1 MKSAPDRAEK
11 TARLY
16 IDGFVRN
23 NRAAGILKEHLDKVG
38 IGLFPLVDH
47 ITVRTL
53 DVDRRSREFLRL
65 GFKWDK
71 TVGVGGVLEYDD
83 WWAKVYRKPGLPAVF
98 MDQAFQGPRGN
109 TSVIPPWVRRFSD
122 RVLHHIAVRVEEIE
136 KAVSVMKKRGIRFA
150 GPIVGG
156 RGTDLRQIFTA
167 ADVKRGHPFTVV
179 EIIERHRG
187 YAGFSPPSA
196 DALMKSS
203 VVTARDARK

>member
-1 MKSAPDRAEK
+1 MSPKDRAEK
-11 TARLY
+11 TARRY
-16 IDGFVRN
+16 IEEFIRN
-23 NRAAGILKEHLDKVG
+23 SRAAGILKEHLDKIG
-38 IGLFPLVDH
+38 IGLFPLTDH

-53 DVDRRSREFLRL
+53 DVDRRSREFIRL
-65 GFKWDK
+65 GFRWDK
-71 TVGVGGVLEYDD
+71 SVGINGVLEYDD

-98 MDQAFQGPRGN
+98 IDQAFKGPRGN

-122 RVLHHIAVRVEEIE
+122 RALHHIAVRVEDIE
-136 KAVSVMKKRGIRFA
+136 KAVGTMKKRGIRFA
-150 GPIVGG
+150 GPIVGA

-203 VVTARDARK
+203 VITARGAKR

>member
-1 MKSAPDRAEK
+1 MNPIKDRAEK
-11 TARLY
+11 VSRRY
-16 IDGFVRN
+16 IEEFVRN
-23 NRAAGILKEHLDKVG
+23 SRAAGILKEHLDKIGV
-38 IGLFPLVDH
+38 GLFPLADH

-53 DVDRRSREFLRL
+53 DVNRRAKEFIRL
-65 GFKWDK
+65 GFRWDK
-71 TVGVGGVLEYDD
+71 GVGINGVLEYDD

-98 MDQAFQGPRGN
+98 IDQAFQGPRGN

-122 RVLHHIAVRVEEIE
+122 RLLHHVAVRVEEIE
-136 KAVSVMKKRGIRFA
+136 RAVLEMKKKGIRFA
-150 GPIVGG
+150 GPIVGA
-156 RGTDLRQIFTA
+156 RGTDLRQVFTA

-203 VVTARDARK
+203 VVTARNARK

>member
-1 MKSAPDRAEK
+1 MILKDRAEK
-11 TARLY
+11 VVRRY
-16 IDGFVRN
+16 VEEFVRN
-23 NRAAGILKEHLDKVG
+23 CRSAGILLESLDKIG

-53 DVDRRSREFLRL
+53 DVDRRAKEFIRL
-65 GFKWDK
+65 GFRWDK
-71 TVGVGGVLEYDD
+71 SVGVNGVLEYDD
-83 WWAKVYRKPGLPAVF
+83 WWAKVYRKPGLPTVF
-98 MDQAFQGPRGN
+98 IDQAFKGPRGN

-136 KAVSVMKKRGIRFA
+136 KAVSTMKHRGIRFA
-150 GPIVGG
+150 GPIVGT

-196 DALMKSS
+196 DTLMKSS
-203 VVTARDARK
+203 VITTRSRR